1 MSNIRQV
8 QWNEGAPEQLEAGM
22 ILCNER
28 GNTLIVG
35 DVDIFGSPDIL
46 DSLNGTNRDEEEK
59 VLEAVTRWAWLIQPH
74 ELNWLED
81 MASRKT
87 RTQE

>member
-8 QWNEGAPEQLEAGM
+8 QWNEGVPALLMPGM
-22 ILCNER
+22 LVQFLTGIIELYGSEITDTQR
-28 GNTLIVG
+28 
-35 DVDIFGSPDIL
+35 DVVAAMG
-46 DSLNGTNRDEEEK
+46 
-59 VLEAVTRWAWLIQPH
+59 VRWAWLVKPH
-74 ELNWLED
+74 ELTWLED

>member
-8 QWNEGAPEQLEAGM
+8 QWVPGRPERLRQGM
-22 ILCNER
+22 VMA
-28 GNTLIVG
+28 TMV
-35 DVDIFGSPDIL
+35 F
-46 DSLNGTNRDEEEK
+46 DEE
-59 VLEAVTRWAWLIQPH
+59 LIFLIGDFMDEAYRDHLMDRCLKWAWLIQPH
-74 ELNWLED
+74 ELTWLED

>member
-1 MSNIRQV
+1 MQSACMALLSVISIYGV
-8 QWNEGAPEQLEAGM
+8 LLIGDTPPEGPLFDSMPAPM
-22 ILCNER
+22 VI
-28 GNTLIVG
+28 
-35 DVDIFGSPDIL
+35 
-46 DSLNGTNRDEEEK
+46 K
-59 VLEAVTRWAWLIQPH
+59 RWAWLIQPH

>member
-8 QWNEGAPEQLEAGM
+8 QWNTEIPERLEPGM
-22 ILCNER
+22 
-28 GNTLIVG
+28 LIKVM
-35 DVDIFGSPDIL
+35 FY
-46 DSLNGTNRDEEEK
+46 DEEYTYLVGTSLDDGSTIGDDGARIEPRHI
-59 VLEAVTRWAWLIQPH
+59 TRWAWLIQPH

>member
-8 QWNEGAPEQLEAGM
+8 QWNEGAPKKLEPGMVIKSKDGNIRLVGNIAPQTPSSIHSMLDWDTREVAG
-22 ILCNER
+22 
-28 GNTLIVG
+28 
-35 DVDIFGSPDIL
+35 
-46 DSLNGTNRDEEEK
+46 
-59 VLEAVTRWAWLIQPH
+59 WAWLIQPH

-87 RTQE
+87 RTQA

>member
-8 QWNEGAPEQLEAGM
+8 QWNDEAPKKVQRGM
-22 ILCNER
+22 VFDYCS
-28 GNTLIVG
+28 TLWLVG
-35 DVDIFGSPDIL
+35 DGKLPRIEI
-46 DSLNGTNRDEEEK
+46 TK
-59 VLEAVTRWAWLIQPH
+59 IKRWAWLIQPH

>member
-8 QWNEGAPEQLEAGM
+8 QWNAGAPESLQAGM
-22 ILCNER
+22 VIEFLGKVR
-28 GNTLIVG
+28 LVGNVSPEDYMNPSECCKWDDLS
-35 DVDIFGSPDIL
+35 DI
-46 DSLNGTNRDEEEK
+46 
-59 VLEAVTRWAWLIQPH
+59 TRWAWLIQPH

>member
-1 MSNIRQV
+1 MSNIRNV
-8 QWNEGAPEQLEAGM
+8 QWNEGAPKEVLPGMLLLWDATDGSVHLVGHEHDIRADELEY
-22 ILCNER
+22 IE
-28 GNTLIVG
+28 
-35 DVDIFGSPDIL
+35 
-46 DSLNGTNRDEEEK
+46 
-59 VLEAVTRWAWLIQPH
+59 RWAWLIQPH

>member
-1 MSNIRQV
+1 MVCFSEEERRMSNIRNV
-8 QWNEGAPEQLEAGM
+8 QWNEGAPEKLEPGM
-22 ILCNER
+22 LVEAAMGGIYLCGSLVPN
-28 GNTLIVG
+28 
-35 DVDIFGSPDIL
+35 GSPEEL
-46 DSLNGTNRDEEEK
+46 SSLK
-59 VLEAVTRWAWLIQPH
+59 RWAWLIQPH

>member
-8 QWNEGAPEQLEAGM
+8 QWNEGAPEKLEPGMVIDLFDCGPCAAEGICLVGSDISAELAEAGRQFC
-22 ILCNER
+22 I
-28 GNTLIVG
+28 
-35 DVDIFGSPDIL
+35 
-46 DSLNGTNRDEEEK
+46 
-59 VLEAVTRWAWLIQPH
+59 RWAWLIQPH

>member
-8 QWNEGAPEQLEAGM
+8 QWNEGAPEHLEAGM
-22 ILCNER
+22 ILCNQR
-28 GNTLIVG
+28 GEQILIG
-35 DVDIFGSPDIL
+35 DCDVFGSPDRG
-46 DSLNGTNRDEEEK
+46 SRDEEADI
-59 VLEAVTRWAWLIQPH
+59 LANTTSWARLIQPH

-81 MASRKT
+81 MESRKT

>member
-1 MSNIRQV
+1 MSSIRNV
-8 QWNEGAPEQLEAGM
+8 QWNVGAPESLQPGM
-22 ILCNER
+22 VIEFLGKVR
-28 GNTLIVG
+28 LVGNVSPEDYMNPSEGCKWDDLS
-35 DVDIFGSPDIL
+35 DI
-46 DSLNGTNRDEEEK
+46 
-59 VLEAVTRWAWLIQPH
+59 TRWAWIIQPH

>member
-8 QWNEGAPEQLEAGM
+8 HWNEGAPLYFIPGM
-22 ILCNER
+22 IVSGSDGCPD
-28 GNTLIVG
+28 IVG
-35 DVDIFGSPDIL
+35 HGYS
-46 DSLNGTNRDEEEK
+46 EEQEK
-59 VLEAVTRWAWLIQPH
+59 SWRKAVTRWAWLIQPH

>member
-1 MSNIRQV
+1 MSSVRQV
-8 QWNEGAPEQLEAGM
+8 QWNEGAPAVLVAGM
-22 ILCNER
+22 IIEDEDDGFLVI
-28 GNTLIVG
+28 G
-35 DVDIFGSPDIL
+35 DIL
-46 DSLNGTNRDEEEK
+46 IDGAPFSESRQAPVVK
-59 VLEAVTRWAWLIQPH
+59 RWAWLIQPH

>member
-8 QWNEGAPEQLEAGM
+8 QWNEGAPVMVQPGM
-22 ILCNER
+22 
-28 GNTLIVG
+28 LIDEDLYGVLLIG
-35 DVDIFGSPDIL
+35 DTPPEGPLF
-46 DSLNGTNRDEEEK
+46 DSMPAPMVIK
-59 VLEAVTRWAWLIQPH
+59 RWAWLIQPH

-81 MASRKT
+81 MAFRKT

>member
-8 QWNEGAPEQLEAGM
+8 QWNEGAPEKLQAGM
-22 ILCNER
+22 LVVTKHDGPYLIGDSNEH
-28 GNTLIVG
+28 GVMGFKKGHGLPI
-35 DVDIFGSPDIL
+35 SW
-46 DSLNGTNRDEEEK
+46 
-59 VLEAVTRWAWLIQPH
+59 VTRWAWLIQPH

>member
-8 QWNEGAPEQLEAGM
+8 QWNEGAPAKLEPGM
-22 ILCNER
+22 LIEWPS
-28 GNTLIVG
+28 GAVAIVG
-35 DVDIFGSPDIL
+35 HIDDWLSHDSGRPDLRAERIA
-46 DSLNGTNRDEEEK
+46 EIK
-59 VLEAVTRWAWLIQPH
+59 RWAWLIQPH

>member
-8 QWNEGAPEQLEAGM
+8 QWNEGAPKQLEPGMVIRSAVYEGIFLIGTVDAAG
-22 ILCNER
+22 E
-28 GNTLIVG
+28 
-35 DVDIFGSPDIL
+35 S
-46 DSLNGTNRDEEEK
+46 SLTTPWTRKELDEEQRSN
-59 VLEAVTRWAWLIQPH
+59 VIAWAWLIQPH

>member
-8 QWNEGAPEQLEAGM
+8 QWVPGRPEKLRTGMVISITVFYEDRIVLIGDFMEEAYRENLRAGCM
-22 ILCNER
+22 
-28 GNTLIVG
+28 
-35 DVDIFGSPDIL
+35 
-46 DSLNGTNRDEEEK
+46 K
-59 VLEAVTRWAWLIQPH
+59 WAWLIQPH

>member
-1 MSNIRQV
+1 MSNIRNV
-8 QWNEGAPEQLEAGM
+8 QWNEGAPEKLEPGM
-22 ILCNER
+22 VVDANDTKSPVYR
-28 GNTLIVG
+28 VRIVG
-35 DVDIFGSPDIL
+35 EVLPDEAIDGGESPPLL
-46 DSLNGTNRDEEEK
+46 DHIK
-59 VLEAVTRWAWLIQPH
+59 RWAWLIQPH

>member
-1 MSNIRQV
+1 MSNIRNV
-8 QWNEGAPEQLEAGM
+8 QWNEGAPEKLEPGM
-22 ILCNER
+22 LVFVEFEDEAFQY
-28 GNTLIVG
+28 LIGEALFNGATEG
-35 DVDIFGSPDIL
+35 DDCYAF
-46 DSLNGTNRDEEEK
+46 SLQD
-59 VLEAVTRWAWLIQPH
+59 VTRWAWLIQPH

>member
-1 MSNIRQV
+1 MSNIRNV
-8 QWNEGAPEQLEAGM
+8 QWNEGAPAELEAGM
-22 ILCNER
+22 LLQNQRGEQIL
-28 GNTLIVG
+28 IG
-35 DVDIFGSPDIL
+35 DCDVFGSPDR
-46 DSLNGTNRDEEEK
+46 GFRDEE
-59 VLEAVTRWAWLIQPH
+59 VDILASTTRWAWLIQPH

>member
-8 QWNEGAPEQLEAGM
+8 QWSTEIPERLEPGM
-22 ILCNER
+22 LVR
-28 GNTLIVG
+28 TSKGVKLVG
-35 DVDIFGSPDIL
+35 SDVSHARLLWSVAD
-46 DSLNGTNRDEEEK
+46 
-59 VLEAVTRWAWLIQPH
+59 AWAWLIQPH

-81 MASRKT
+81 MANRKT

>member
-8 QWNEGAPEQLEAGM
+8 QWNEGAPQKLEPGM
-22 ILCNER
+22 L
-28 GNTLIVG
+28 VKSADG
-35 DVDIFGSPDIL
+35 DVRLVGHLAPKTAAEAHAML
-46 DSLNGTNRDEEEK
+46 DWDLRE
-59 VLEAVTRWAWLIQPH
+59 VRAWAWLIQPH

>member
-8 QWNEGAPEQLEAGM
+8 QWNEGAPEKLQAGM
-22 ILCNER
+22 
-28 GNTLIVG
+28 LIEMKNKPIFLVG
-35 DVDIFGSPDIL
+35 GPIDRPSFTHSFKSI
-46 DSLNGTNRDEEEK
+46 K
-59 VLEAVTRWAWLIQPH
+59 RWAWLIQPH

>member
-8 QWNEGAPEQLEAGM
+8 QWNEGAPARMETGM
-22 ILCNER
+22 ILRYRE
-28 GNTLIVG
+28 GPPSLIG
-35 DVDIFGSPDIL
+35 GIPGGSYGW
-46 DSLNGTNRDEEEK
+46 SLTKEKDE
-59 VLEAVTRWAWLIQPH
+59 VTGWAWLIQPH

>member
-8 QWNEGAPEQLEAGM
+8 QWNDKAPQKIQPGM
-22 ILCNER
+22 LIER
-28 GNTLIVG
+28 WDGKIDLI
-35 DVDIFGSPDIL
+35 
-46 DSLNGTNRDEEEK
+46 GTCRISVMK
-59 VLEAVTRWAWLIQPH
+59 PLIKRWAWLIQPH